1 MTTASSLT
9 DSSNDDNSTARPSS
23 IITVNVEDKSNSVE
37 SYLEYSEANPL
48 EIETVSGQ
56 SQYPICNTSSY
67 QLNNQ
72 SKFLSRSERN
82 KRSLVKAA
90 SNPSQRP
97 ITDYLKIVNS
107 IEKLMAENKKLSMLL
122 SQFAIAE
129 SKEHHL
135 NKTPPFTN
143 ILKQIC
149 INAEKNLGKYPTSRR
164 HLPILKKFS
173 TVLFI
178 LAGPLAYELI
188 QQNMPEALPC
198 VRTVQS
204 AIHSEYET
212 MHEGVFRFDELR
224 QHLDQY
230 NAPLCISIAED
241 ATRVIG
247 RVDYNGETDRCVGF
261 VLPSNA
267 NGLPIVNAFIAVSF
281 AAIEKMFCD
290 NAVSKYA
297 YVYMAQPLCSSVPP
311 ICLACFGTD
320 NKFTAEDVML
330 RWKYINEQCAQRN
343 ITVLS
348 FGSDGDS
355 RLMKSM
361 KVSASFRTPQP
372 EPLTAHLPP
381 ASLLHAPAIPP
392 DWSEWYHIIPNGIC
406 YVQDTVHIAVKLKSR
421 LLKPHIVLP
430 MGKFF
435 VNSSHLHAVK
445 LTFQKDKHGLRERD
459 TDHKDRQN
467 FQAVINITSAG
478 HLLSEIPQADATKC
492 YIDLIKNVMDSYLDK
507 SLDPI
512 SRLEKLWYVVF
523 FLRYWRK
530 WIILNKSYTLGNNFI
545 TSNAYNCIELNAHA
559 MINYI
564 IAIRDHI
571 KEN

>member
-1 MTTASSLT
+1 MKT
-9 DSSNDDNSTARPSS
+9 N
-23 IITVNVEDKSNSVE
+23 
-37 SYLEYSEANPL
+37 
-48 EIETVSGQ
+48 
-56 SQYPICNTSSY
+56 
-67 QLNNQ
+67 
-72 SKFLSRSERN
+72 
-82 KRSLVKAA
+82 
-90 SNPSQRP
+90 
-97 ITDYLKIVNS
+97 
-107 IEKLMAENKKLSMLL
+107 EKLSALL
-122 SQFAIAE
+122 QNGNGYEKE
-129 SKEHHL
+129 SIS
-135 NKTPPFTN
+135 TSCCSTV
-143 ILKQIC
+143 LKQI
-149 INAEKNLGKYPTSRR
+149 IVNAEKNVGKFKTQQR
-164 HLPILKKFS
+164 HPEILKKFS

-224 QHLDQY
+224 RHLDQY

-247 RVDYNGETDRCVGF
+247 RVDYDRETDRCVGF
-261 VLPSNA
+261 VLPSNE
-267 NGLPIVNAFIAVSF
+267 NGLPIVDSFMAVSF
-281 AAIEKMFCD
+281 AAIEKMFCE

-297 YVYMAQPLCSSVPP
+297 YVYMAQPLCSSIPP
-311 ICLACFGTD
+311 ICLACLGTD
-320 NKFTAEDVML
+320 NKFKAEDVML
-330 RWKYINEQCAQRN
+330 RWKYIIEQCAQRN

-372 EPLTAHLPP
+372 EPLTVHLPP
-381 ASLLHAPAIPP
+381 ASLLHAPAIPS
-392 DWSEWYHIIPNGIC
+392 DWSEWYHIKPNGIC
-406 YVQDTVHIAVKLKSR
+406 YVQDTVHIATKLKSR

-445 LTFQKDKHGLRERD
+445 LTFQKDKHGLCQRD
-459 TDHKDRQN
+459 IDHKDRQN

-492 YIDLIKNVMDSYLDK
+492 YIDLIKNVIDSYLDK

-512 SRLEKLWYVVF
+512 GRLEKLWCVVF

-545 TSNAYNCIELNAHA
+545 TSNAYS
-559 MINYI
+559 
-564 IAIRDHI
+564 
-571 KEN
+571 